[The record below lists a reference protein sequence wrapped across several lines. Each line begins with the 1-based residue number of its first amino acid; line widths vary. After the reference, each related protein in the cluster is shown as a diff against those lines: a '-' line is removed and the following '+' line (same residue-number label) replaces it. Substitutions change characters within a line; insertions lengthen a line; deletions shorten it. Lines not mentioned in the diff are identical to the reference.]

1 MTLAMVN
8 VLPDPVTPS
17 NTWRSLPP
25 RIPFTRL
32 AAASFCSASSLYFDC
47 RLNMRSLLLYY
58 FFEYNET
65 HASGNNSAH
74 YWLPGYLRNHFR
86 GIRLADRLLSPR
98 R

>member
-25 RIPFTRL
+25 RRPFTRL
-32 AAASFCSASSLYFDC
+32 AAASLFSASSLYFDC
-47 RLNMRSLLLYY
+47 RLNMRNLLLYY

-65 HASGNNSAH
+65 HASGNYIADH
-74 YWLPGYLRNHFR
+74 RLPGNLRHYFR
-86 GIRLADRLLSPR
+86 GIGPFHRLLPAR
-98 R
+98 